1 METFKK
7 LFSKEFLAAL
17 VPFIFS
23 LFELDIANE
32 EKKKLA
38 VDKATEIIEMMDD
51 AVAEVPGWGWLLKLI
66 LDNNFVDQLQRQA
79 VTLAVEALVF
89 ALKPIARK

>member
-1 METFKK
+1 METMKK
-7 LFSKEFLAAL
+7 IISKEFLSQI

-23 LFELDIANE
+23 LFELDISNE

-38 VDKATEIIEMMDD
+38 VDKAVSIIELLDD

-66 LDNNFVDQLQRQA
+66 VDNGFVDSLQRQA
-79 VTLAVEALVF
+79 VELAIEALVF
-89 ALKPIARK
+89 ALKPLAKR